1 MVSWPGPAGIF
12 SPGWSEPPTLRRHEV
27 RFGFTIVLDESG
39 VHDHGVSIKRA
50 PSVFDVRLPID
61 FVCSTSMSRPF
72 LRVLQTA
79 GFDRTRT
86 ITPIKSVDWNLEN
99 PSKILVK
106 FTSFGLAARPPR
118 LPTIRSG
125 SRSAVPRLR
134 PRRRRPSFP
143 CKRNRSR
150 CLTVL
155 RSRTAAATTVAG
167 RRLAAAGLARRT
179 APA

>member
-79 GFDRTRT
+79 GFDPTRT

-99 PSKILVK
+99 PSKPAYRQNPTGNTHPPSTGNSTAVATKSRTCSENSRTGDASIPPM
-106 FTSFGLAARPPR
+106 TAA
-118 LPTIRSG
+118 PTPSSQPSASPLSSSSG
-125 SRSAVPRLR
+125 SINES
-134 PRRRRPSFP
+134 
-143 CKRNRSR
+143 
-150 CLTVL
+150 
-155 RSRTAAATTVAG
+155 
-167 RRLAAAGLARRT
+167 
-179 APA
+179 